1 MQVILLKDVKGQG
14 KKDEII
20 DVKPGY
26 GMNYLVKN
34 GYAVLAT
41 KTGVQR
47 LEKEISDRK
56 GQEKELIASCE
67 KIKEKLAKETLVF
80 KVKTSKDGRVF
91 GSVSTKQVSDELKKK
106 NYDIDKKKIN
116 LSVPLSSLGFYD
128 VEIQLHK
135 SVVAIIKVQ
144 LVGEK

>member
-47 LEKEISDRK
+47 LEKEISNRK
-56 GQEKELIASCE
+56 EQEKELIASCE
-67 KIKEKLAKETLVF
+67 KIKENLAKETLVF

-91 GSVSTKQVSDELKKK
+91 GSVSKKQISDELKKK

>member
-47 LEKEISDRK
+47 LEKEISNRK
-56 GQEKELIASCE
+56 EQEKELIASCE
-67 KIKEKLAKETLVF
+67 KIKEKLTKETLVF

-91 GSVSTKQVSDELKKK
+91 GSVSTKQISDELKKK

-135 SVVAIIKVQ
+135 SVVAIIKIQ

>member
-20 DVKPGY
+20 DVKPGH

-56 GQEKELIASCE
+56 EQEKELIASCE

-91 GSVSTKQVSDELKKK
+91 GSVSTKQISDELKKK

-135 SVVAIIKVQ
+135 SVVAITKVQ

>member
-34 GYAVLAT
+34 GYAT

-47 LEKEISDRK
+47 LEREINDRK
-56 GQEKELIASCE
+56 EQEKELVAECE
-67 KIKEKLAKETLVF
+67 KIKKQLSKETIIF
-80 KVKTSKDGRVF
+80 KVKTGKDGRVF
-91 GSVSTKQVSDELKKK
+91 GSVSTKQIFDALKEK
-106 NYDIDKKKIN
+106 NYDIDKNKIVLN
-116 LSVPLSSLGFYD
+116 TPLSSLGFYD

-135 SVVAIIKVQ
+135 TVVATIKVQ

>member
-41 KTGVQR
+41 KMGVQR
-47 LEKEISDRK
+47 LEKEISNRK
-56 GQEKELIASCE
+56 EQEKELIASCE
-67 KIKEKLAKETLVF
+67 KIKEKLTKETLVF

-91 GSVSTKQVSDELKKK
+91 GSVSTKQISDELKKK

>member
-56 GQEKELIASCE
+56 EQEKELIASCE

-91 GSVSTKQVSDELKKK
+91 GSVSTKQISDELKKK
-106 NYDIDKKKIN
+106 NYDIDKKKI
-116 LSVPLSSLGFYD
+116 SVPLSSLGFYD

-135 SVVAIIKVQ
+135 SVVAITKVQ

>member
-47 LEKEISDRK
+47 LEKEISNRK
-56 GQEKELIASCE
+56 EQEKELIASCE
-67 KIKEKLAKETLVF
+67 KIKEKLTKETLVF

-91 GSVSTKQVSDELKKK
+91 GSVSTKQISDELKKK

>member
-47 LEKEISDRK
+47 LEREINDRK
-56 GQEKELIASCE
+56 EQEKELVAECE
-67 KIKEKLAKETLVF
+67 KIKKQLSKETIIF
-80 KVKTSKDGRVF
+80 KVKTGKDGRVF
-91 GSVSTKQVSDELKKK
+91 GSVSTKQISDALKEK
-106 NYDIDKKKIN
+106 NYDIDKKKIVLN
-116 LSVPLSSLGFYD
+116 TPLSSLGFYD

-135 SVVAIIKVQ
+135 TVVAIIRVQ

>member
-47 LEKEISDRK
+47 LEREINDRK
-56 GQEKELIASCE
+56 EQEKELVAECE
-67 KIKEKLAKETLVF
+67 KIKKQLSKEIIIF
-80 KVKTSKDGRVF
+80 KVKTGKDGRVF
-91 GSVSTKQVSDELKKK
+91 GSVSTKQISDALKEK
-106 NYDIDKKKIN
+106 NYDIDKKKIVLN
-116 LSVPLSSLGFYD
+116 TPLSSLGFYD

-135 SVVAIIKVQ
+135 TVVATIKVQ

>member
-47 LEKEISDRK
+47 LEKEISNRK
-56 GQEKELIASCE
+56 EQEKELIASCE
-67 KIKEKLAKETLVF
+67 KIKEKLTKETLIF

-91 GSVSTKQVSDELKKK
+91 GSVSTKQISDELKKK

>member
-56 GQEKELIASCE
+56 EQEKELIASCE

-91 GSVSTKQVSDELKKK
+91 GSVSTKQISDELKKK
-106 NYDIDKKKIN
+106 NYDIEKKIN

-135 SVVAIIKVQ
+135 SVVAITKVQ

>member
-1 MQVILLKDVKGQG
+1 MLFWL
-14 KKDEII
+14 
-20 DVKPGY
+20 
-26 GMNYLVKN
+26 
-34 GYAVLAT
+34 
-41 KTGVQR
+41 
-47 LEKEISDRK
+47 
-56 GQEKELIASCE
+56 
-67 KIKEKLAKETLVF
+67 
-80 KVKTSKDGRVF
+80 VKTSKDGRVF
-91 GSVSTKQVSDELKKK
+91 GSVSTKQISDELKKK

>member
-56 GQEKELIASCE
+56 EQEKELIASCE
-67 KIKEKLAKETLVF
+67 KIKEKLTKETLVF

-91 GSVSTKQVSDELKKK
+91 GSVSTKQIFDELKKK

>member
-56 GQEKELIASCE
+56 EQEKELIASCE
-67 KIKEKLAKETLVF
+67 KIKEKLTKETLVF

-91 GSVSTKQVSDELKKK
+91 GSVSTKQISDELKKK

>member
-47 LEKEISDRK
+47 LEKEISNRK
-56 GQEKELIASCE
+56 EQEKELIASCE

-80 KVKTSKDGRVF
+80 KVKTGQMDKVF
-91 GSVSTKQVSDELKKK
+91 GSVSSKQIKDDLEKLGIIV
-106 NYDIDKKKIN
+106 DKKQIDIKEGI
-116 LSVPLSSLGFYD
+116 STLGYHNVNIELYKD
-128 VEIQLHK
+128 IVG
-135 SVVAIIKVQ
+135 VIKVK
-144 LVGEK
+144 LEK

>member
-20 DVKPGY
+20 EVKPGY

-34 GYAVLAT
+34 GYAVPAT

-47 LEKEISDRK
+47 LETEINDRREK
-56 GQEKELIASCE
+56 EKELIASCE
-67 KIKEKLAKETLVF
+67 KIKEKLSKETLVF
-80 KVKTSKDGRVF
+80 KVKTSKDSRVF
-91 GSVSTKQVSDELKKK
+91 GSVSTKQIADALKEKK
-106 NYDIDKKKIN
+106 YDIDKKKI
-116 LSVPLSSLGFYD
+116 LLDTPLSSLGFYD
-128 VEIQLHK
+128 VNVQLHK

>member
-56 GQEKELIASCE
+56 EQEKELIASCE
-67 KIKEKLAKETLVF
+67 KVKEKLTKETLVF

-91 GSVSTKQVSDELKKK
+91 GSVSTKQISDELKKK

>member
-47 LEKEISDRK
+47 LEKEISNRK
-56 GQEKELIASCE
+56 EQEKELIASCE
-67 KIKEKLAKETLVF
+67 KIKEKLAKDTLVF

-91 GSVSTKQVSDELKKK
+91 GSVSTKQISDELKKK

-135 SVVAIIKVQ
+135 SVVTIIKVQ

>member
-56 GQEKELIASCE
+56 EQEKELIASCE
-67 KIKEKLAKETLVF
+67 KIKENLAKETLVF

-91 GSVSTKQVSDELKKK
+91 GSVSTQQISDELKKK

>member
-1 MQVILLKDVKGQG
+1 MQIILTEDVKGKG
-14 KKDEII
+14 KKGTVIK
-20 DVKPGY
+20 VKDGY

-47 LEKEISDRK
+47 LEKEISNRK
-56 GQEKELIASCE
+56 EQEKELIASCE

-91 GSVSTKQVSDELKKK
+91 GSVSTKQISDELKKK
-106 NYDIDKKKIN
+106 NYDIDKKKLN

>member
-56 GQEKELIASCE
+56 EQEKELIASCE
-67 KIKEKLAKETLVF
+67 KIKENLAKETLVF

-91 GSVSTKQVSDELKKK
+91 GSVSTKQISDELKKK

-116 LSVPLSSLGFYD
+116 LSVPLSSLGFYA

>member
-26 GMNYLVKN
+26 GMDYLVKN

-56 GQEKELIASCE
+56 EQEKELIASCE

-91 GSVSTKQVSDELKKK
+91 GSVSTKQISDELKKK

-135 SVVAIIKVQ
+135 SVVAITKVQ